1 MTNQTYFEDIVPGT
15 VGQFGSIEVSQA
27 DIIEF
32 ARKFDPQYFHLDPE
46 AAKRSLFGGLAASG
60 WHTASLMMRLLVDH
74 VLSPETSLGSPGVDE
89 LRWLMPVRP
98 GDVLSIRITTLETTR
113 SRSKPDRGVVRSYV
127 EVLNQ
132 TSEAVMTVKTLV
144 LYRCRTITPEAI

>member
-1 MTNQTYFEDIVPGT
+1 MREPTYFEDILPGT
-15 VGQFGSIEVSQA
+15 VGHFGSIEVSET
-27 DIIEF
+27 DIIDF

-46 AAKRSLFGGLAASG
+46 AAKKSLFGGLAASG

-89 LRWLMPVRP
+89 LRWLKPVRP

-113 SRSKPDRGVVRSYV
+113 SRSKPDRGVVRSAV

-132 TSEAVMTVKTLV
+132 TGEAVMTVKTMV
-144 LYRCRTITPEAI
+144 LCRCRPVATDQI